1 MKRRLLVPVLAL
13 SLLCCS
19 MARAEII
26 FRYSDPRGDD
36 CGSGTLVYPSH
47 EVYRP
52 GLFDLRQ
59 FSVEQAG
66 EDVRFDLR
74 FAVISNP
81 FRAPE
86 GFFHQRLEVYIA
98 TGDGPASEEI
108 NIGRH
113 RFRTAPGC
121 GWQIRIAVAPFGESR
136 LYRVEEGQVRGFP
149 EGVYPELLEDGETIR
164 VRVKADLLPEPLQT
178 WRYYVLVGA
187 FDGLAVDF
195 WRDLGD
201 GPWQVGGEGPPVFDL
216 LAPRWGRRNQKRQ
229 LAAGVLYP
237 VGGGGSTAFVVA
249 VLAIVG
255 IISIAGV
262 FFRRWSRV
270 RT

>member
-1 MKRRLLVPVLAL
+1 M
-13 SLLCCS
+13 
-19 MARAEII
+19 
-26 FRYSDPRGDD
+26 
-36 CGSGTLVYPSH
+36 
-47 EVYRP
+47 
-52 GLFDLRQ
+52 
-59 FSVEQAG
+59 
-66 EDVRFDLR
+66 
-74 FAVISNP
+74 
-81 FRAPE
+81 
-86 GFFHQRLEVYIA
+86 YIA

-201 GPWQVGGEGPPVFDL
+201 GPWQVGGARGGRPFLTYWPPLGGKAKSKKAV
-216 LAPRWGRRNQKRQ
+216 GRRRS
-229 LAAGVLYP
+229 YP
-237 VGGGGSTAFVVA
+237 VAAVAAQRLSLLCWQLWGG
-249 VLAIVG
+249 L
-255 IISIAGV
+255 
-262 FFRRWSRV
+262 
-270 RT
+270 